1 MSRLNR
7 LINNATYKRS
17 YVHLYKYFCKRKLS
31 IKLLSNLNIFKTI
44 IALKKYLKDLKQ
56 KLNYKIRN
64 IYIKVDVIVIIHFFM
79 RNVNGQFMF
88 IIKITLALLSNSTFF
103 LTA

>member
-1 MSRLNR
+1 M
-7 LINNATYKRS
+7 
-17 YVHLYKYFCKRKLS
+17 
-31 IKLLSNLNIFKTI
+31 LSNLNIFKTI

-64 IYIKVDVIVIIHFFM
+64 VYIKIDVIVIIHFFM
-79 RNVNGQFMF
+79 RNVNGQFIF